1 MTEQFVTYLLSL
13 PEYRRKLVREL
24 QAAARNQHF
33 EDVRQHPAVV
43 RVVAPWQHDGTGDD
57 KPGTPYWVRV
67 AQEIVTPLVM
77 LHPALGADGNMGDHL
92 RVLDKQADRLFDE
105 LVNVP
110 SSEMALLYQR
120 LWGVVNR
127 LLAAGVAVNWYRL
140 YRDVQSWTHPEY
152 RLSVIRRWTR
162 SYEYKPKKEEKE

>member
-1 MTEQFVTYLLSL
+1 MAEFVTYLLSL
-13 PEYRRKLVREL
+13 PEKAYRRDLVREL

-43 RVVAPWQHDGTGDD
+43 RVVAPWQHNRTDG

-67 AQEIVTPLVM
+67 AQEIVTPLVI
-77 LHPALGADGNMGDHL
+77 LHPTRGATGNMGDHL
-92 RVLDKQADRLFDE
+92 RVLKRDLKQADDIFDE
-105 LVNVP
+105 LVSVP
-110 SSEMALLYQR
+110 SSERELLYQR
-120 LWGVVNR
+120 LWFASAR
-127 LLAAGVAVNWYRL
+127 LRAAGIAVNWHQL

-162 SYEYKPKKEEKE
+162 SYEYKEKE